1 MTKTD
6 DLKQFIWNTLPS
18 SIKKINKPIK
28 YLKTNH
34 YYNWQSLGHNVNSKN
49 YNQKLIKDFSNT
61 NANHVIQ
68 LTIIQLNVD
77 YFKQIS
83 N

>member
-1 MTKTD
+1 M
-6 DLKQFIWNTLPS
+6 
-18 SIKKINKPIK
+18 
-28 YLKTNH
+28 
-34 YYNWQSLGHNVNSKN
+34 
-49 YNQKLIKDFSNT
+49 KDFSNT